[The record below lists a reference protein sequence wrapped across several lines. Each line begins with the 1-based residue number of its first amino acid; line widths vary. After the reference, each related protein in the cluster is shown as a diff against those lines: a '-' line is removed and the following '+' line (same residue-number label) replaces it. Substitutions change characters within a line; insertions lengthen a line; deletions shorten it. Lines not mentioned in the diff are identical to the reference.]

1 MNGFSVLLRKEWRE
15 HTRNFKILWI
25 PLVFIIFGILEPITN
40 HFLPE
45 IMKSVGNMPEGADF
59 PWPEFQ
65 GEDIF
70 VSLLGQYQ
78 FMGILLIVLAFMG
91 AIASERKNGT
101 ATLLYVRPMSFCA
114 YFLSK
119 WLVVNAIV
127 LGSAWLG
134 FMAAWYY
141 IEILFNHV
149 DGGSIF
155 AFIATY
161 GLWLV
166 FVVTIVL
173 ALSAW
178 LPTGGAAGLAIMITL
193 VYQIVDALI
202 GVYWTVS
209 PWKLSTYAAYWFQ
222 VDADMS
228 NLWKSVVVTVILI
241 IVLILFGIFMS
252 KQNAAKTTV

>member
-25 PLVFIIFGILEPITN
+25 PLVFIIFGILEPVTN

-45 IMKSVGNMPEGADF
+45 IMKSVGNLPEGADF
-59 PWPEFQ
+59 LWPEFQ

-70 VSLLGQYQ
+70 FSLLGQYQ
-78 FMGILLIVLAFMG
+78 IIGTLIIVLAFMG
-91 AIASERKNGT
+91 VISGERKNGT
-101 ATLLYVRPMSFCA
+101 ATLLYVRPMSFRA

-119 WLVVNAIV
+119 WCVVNGIV
-127 LGSAWLG
+127 LGSVWLG

-141 IEILFNHV
+141 INILFNHV
-149 DGGSIF
+149 EAGPVF

-161 GLWLV
+161 SLWIV

-178 LPTGGAAGLAIMITL
+178 LPTGGTAGLAILITL
-193 VYQIVDALI
+193 VYQLI
-202 GVYWTVS
+202 DSIIGMYWAVS
-209 PWKLSTYAAYWFQ
+209 PWKLSTYATFWFQ
-222 VDADMS
+222 SDADMS
-228 NLWKSVVVTVILI
+228 NFWLSAGITIVLI
-241 IVLILFGIFMS
+241 IVLIFFGIFMS
-252 KQNAAKTTV
+252 KRNAAKTTI

>member
-1 MNGFSVLLRKEWRE
+1 MSGFVVLLHKEWRE
-15 HTRNFKILWI
+15 PARNFKILWI
-25 PLVFIIFGILEPITN
+25 PLVFIILGVMEPITN

-45 IMKSVGNMPEGADF
+45 IMKSVGNMPEGVDF
-59 PWPEFQ
+59 LWPEFR

-78 FMGILLIVLAFMG
+78 FIGILIIVLAFMG
-91 AIASERKNGT
+91 TISGERKTGT
-101 ATLLYVRPMSFCA
+101 ATLLYVRPMSFPA

-119 WLVVNAIV
+119 WLVVNALV
-127 LGSAWLG
+127 LGSVWLG

-141 IEILFNHV
+141 IVILFNAV
-149 DGGSIF
+149 DVGPIF

-161 GLWLV
+161 SLWIV
-166 FVVTIVL
+166 FVVTVVL

-193 VYQIVDALI
+193 MYQLIDAII

-209 PWKLSTYAAYWFQ
+209 PWKLATYATYWFQ
-222 VDADMS
+222 VDVDLS
-228 NLWKSVVVTVILI
+228 NLWMSAGVTVFVIIIL
-241 IVLILFGIFMS
+241 LLFGIFMS
-252 KQNAAKTTV
+252 KRNAAKTTV